1 MKFKKF
7 GILPPSSYP
16 DESTYSTIENPKRL
30 TEDDSRETPNFS
42 LAISKKDLTYVD
54 TNSTPDKAQEMAPVP
69 SEIPPQIFM

>member
-7 GILPPSSYP
+7 GIQPPSSYP

-42 LAISKKDLTYVD
+42 LAISKKYLSNDD
-54 TNSTPDKAQEMAPVP
+54 TNSSPE
-69 SEIPPQIFM
+69 